1 MKKFIL
7 SLIIISIFMSLI
19 ACKPK
24 EKELQLGFV
33 PLVDQDKLEDLTEPL
48 TKILTEKIGTK
59 VSMFTS
65 TNYVGVVEALG
76 SGKVDFA
83 IIPPFAYV
91 LANKNGGAQ
100 VLLSALNKDGKN
112 YYRSEFLVRKDSGI
126 KKEYDE
132 KGFEALKGKK
142 VAFVDPESASGYI
155 YPGAMLVKGGL
166 DLEKDVEYM
175 FAGGHDKAVQMLLN
189 GDVDVCATYE
199 GAEKKLMKDFEG
211 LDGLEVLDYTD
222 KIPYVCVAASKD
234 LSDDMKQKIKDVF
247 QKDLSS
253 GEGKEACEKIFN
265 LTGFVEATDADFQNV
280 IDTAKI
286 MNVDLSKWY

>member
-7 SLIIISIFMSLI
+7 TLLILSMLMGLV

-24 EKELQLGFV
+24 EKDELQLGFV

-48 TKILTEKIGTK
+48 TNILTDKLGKK

-91 LANKNGGAQ
+91 LANKNGGAE

-112 YYRSEFLVRKDSGI
+112 YYRSELLVRKDSGI
-126 KKEYDE
+126 KEAYD
-132 KGFEALKGKK
+132 KDGYEALKGKK

-199 GAEKKLMKDFEG
+199 GAEKKLMKDFDG
-211 LDGLEVLDYTD
+211 LEGLEVLEYTE

-234 LSDDMKQKIKDVF
+234 LSDDMKQKIKEVF
-247 QKDLSS
+247 QNDLSS

-265 LTGFVEATDADFQNV
+265 LTGFVEASNDDFQNV

-286 MNVDLSKWY
+286 MNVDLEK

>member
-48 TKILTEKIGTK
+48 TKILTERIGTK

-286 MNVDLSKWY
+286 MNVDLSK